1 MSFYFDDFDDD
12 GGDTPATPF
21 ASQSQSQS
29 QSGEQEFLCSNCGG
43 RESYED
49 EGGVLCCTNCFTLSQ
64 DVAYEKESTLNF
76 DDIMAVAARTKG
88 GQIMTTKKK
97 KARGGPSKRK
107 PKQPLE
113 ELDTSEPLPDLK
125 LCIHGFTATLKGG
138 IESVSTI
145 MRLST
150 SEQQALMESVKSI
163 WLTYLR
169 AWRDGAEKY
178 GAIYPEMRFSLRD
191 SFLSE
196 NYKDAIIRVLSYK
209 VAKTTDEEL
218 KKKET
223 DRGNNNENDSINMTI
238 DDTNDSDTDND
249 ASEDDSTSALPIKK
263 ETRKKKDAIS
273 NDNECRPEVRSAGDL
288 QIPAQLTRGQKRQ
301 FETVGDFI
309 NGRNENRI
317 LGREAAALALH
328 PGMEFASAII
338 WFVIARIG
346 ITPGQ
351 LCSWIANG
359 SLPFLNAF
367 ERLLLEEDREG
378 LKFVHK
384 AFKMSEPPDP
394 ARIEKLAAFLAVA
407 CDMKASKDIPQ
418 HRVFMESIDPVE
430 ESGTAVRVQKVL
442 DRIRFVPVDCV
453 PLMVGQLVADLRLGQ
468 RVLDIALSLIGKQ
481 PINATEWLPTP
492 LERTHPGRI
501 STPEHALAV
510 IAVACKMCPGWESWS
525 YVKVPPKKN
534 RNGVKSEAHQRFVPW
549 NEEQFNLLDDE
560 NISDYL
566 DFIEDI
572 VIVKGDEDEHP
583 SIKKIASLFEKDCE
597 GTVPE
602 EDSTQAAQ
610 SSDAEILKKPP
621 KGEVLL
627 QGVSNDKHKE
637 LLNRHPKNYLPYLSY
652 PDQETHTK
660 IMGKELSL
668 TAAPFHSYYTRLI
681 EYMAYKIRVA
691 PHRIHAFVTYI
702 DEEIVALC
710 DHGSFDD
717 PEVKQQ
723 RKKERI
729 SQNVRNRK
737 NRRLGWG
744 QLHVEEEKL
753 KRLMEEAAKN
763 KGDIEKHRRLEE
775 LKQKIEKMRYERENG
790 EESMEDSDSKSDSQ
804 IPLDYFPQNGSS
816 DEEDFVGR
824 TTAEV

>member
-29 QSGEQEFLCSNCGG
+29 GEQEFLCSNCGG
-43 RESYED
+43 GESYED
-49 EGGVLCCTNCFTLSQ
+49 EAGVLCCTNCFTLSQ

-76 DDIMAVAARTKG
+76 DDIMAVAARTRG

-107 PKQPLE
+107 PRQPLE
-113 ELDTSEPLPDLK
+113 ELDTSKPLPDLK

-138 IESVSTI
+138 IESVSAI

-150 SEQQALMESVKSI
+150 NEQQALMESAKSI
-163 WLTYLR
+163 FLTYLR

-178 GAIYPEMRFSLRD
+178 GAVYPDMRFSLRD

-196 NYKDAIIRVLSYK
+196 TYVDAIIRVLSYK
-209 VAKTTDEEL
+209 VAKMTGKEI

-223 DRGNNNENDSINMTI
+223 EGDNNNDDDSTNKRL
-238 DDTNDSDTDND
+238 DNTNDSDSDHD
-249 ASEDDSTSALPIKK
+249 ANEEHDPSTLPERK
-263 ETRKKKDAIS
+263 ETSKKKDES
-273 NDNECRPEVRSAGDL
+273 SHDYEGRPEVHSADDL
-288 QIPAQLTRGQKRQ
+288 QNFTQETRGKKRQ
-301 FETVGDFI
+301 FDTVGEFI
-309 NGRNENRI
+309 NGQNENRV
-317 LGREAAALALH
+317 LGRETAALALH
-328 PGMEFASAII
+328 PGMEFATAII

-346 ITPGQ
+346 VTPGQ

-367 ERLLLEEDREG
+367 ERLLSTEEQES
-378 LKFVHK
+378 LKFVHI

-418 HRVFMESIDPVE
+418 YRVFMESNDPAE
-430 ESGTAVRVQKVL
+430 ESGTNLRVQKVL

-468 RVLDIALSLIGKQ
+468 RVLDIALSLIGKK
-481 PINATEWLPTP
+481 PVNTTGWLPAP
-492 LERTHPGRI
+492 LERTHPGRV

-525 YVKVPPKKN
+525 YVKVPPKKD
-534 RNGVKSEAHQRFVPW
+534 RHGAKSEAHQRFVPW

-572 VIVKGDEDEHP
+572 VIVKEDKDAHP
-583 SIKKIASLFEKDCE
+583 SIQKIASLFEKDCE
-597 GTVPE
+597 EIVPAD
-602 EDSTQAAQ
+602 DSAPVAQ
-610 SSDAEILKKPP
+610 SGDAEIRKKPP

-627 QGVSNDKHKE
+627 RGVSNDKHKE
-637 LLNRHPKNYLPYLSY
+637 LLNRRPKNYLPYLSY
-652 PDQETHTK
+652 PEPETHTS
-660 IMGKELSL
+660 IAGKELKL
-668 TAAPFHSYYTRLI
+668 TPEPFHSYYTRLI

-691 PHRIHAFVTYI
+691 PHRIHAFVAYI

-710 DHGSFDD
+710 DFGSFDD

-723 RKKERI
+723 RKKERL
-729 SQNVRNRK
+729 SQLVRSRK

-744 QLHVEEEKL
+744 KLHVEEEKL
-753 KRLMEEAAKN
+753 KRLTEEAAKN
-763 KGDIEKHRRLEE
+763 KGDVEKQRRLEE
-775 LKQKIEKMRYERENG
+775 LKEKIERMRYERENG
-790 EESMEDSDSKSDSQ
+790 ESLEDSDSNSDSDKDV
-804 IPLDYFPQNGSS
+804 PLDEFSQNGSS
-816 DEEDFVGR
+816 GEEDLGR
-824 TTAEV
+824 ITAEV